1 MGKSALRIFSH
12 GYAKRLQVVVKHSLK
27 KQPARDLD
35 IALAW
40 IQNKSNKGHMPKVWD
55 WVHSGAA
62 KCLERDEAACR
73 EVKAK
78 KIGGLTQTQKKRF
91 ICAVEAYGL
100 RTKTLDV
107 MKKTDED
114 FVDRFF
120 DALFLTDGSTQIRE
134 GVTEEDLQDALL
146 ERAGKM
152 PWNAEDLRTP
162 GSGGKLLVPMVYCFI
177 AVPEEEE
184 SPQDE
189 IEDPPP
195 REQEI
200 GKATH
205 VLHKPS
211 GHSVLLNDFGLGDGF
226 LDGCAL
232 ENGSSQEGAE
242 LTKGALRVSLWSFFG
257 SRIPSPYLKDLASGP

>member
-78 KIGGLTQTQKKRF
+78 KIGGLTQTQKKQF

-114 FVDRFF
+114 FVDRF
-120 DALFLTDGSTQIRE
+120 STRF
-134 GVTEEDLQDALL
+134 
-146 ERAGKM
+146 
-152 PWNAEDLRTP
+152 
-162 GSGGKLLVPMVYCFI
+162 S
-177 AVPEEEE
+177 
-184 SPQDE
+184 
-189 IEDPPP
+189 
-195 REQEI
+195 
-200 GKATH
+200 
-205 VLHKPS
+205 
-211 GHSVLLNDFGLGDGF
+211 
-226 LDGCAL
+226 
-232 ENGSSQEGAE
+232 
-242 LTKGALRVSLWSFFG
+242 
-257 SRIPSPYLKDLASGP
+257 